1 MSSNRKA
8 EKPMSKNKDYKALLK
23 SMAREW
29 KWLLKYIVKYRLAIV
44 VYVVLGVVAT
54 LMSLGVSVASKYL
67 VDAVVAHSSNTILRS
82 AVLAVGLVL
91 FQYLF
96 QAMSSWITA
105 VVSSKANNDIR
116 HEVYSRILCAEWSEI
131 SAFHSG
137 DLINR
142 IEGDAATVSSGVISF
157 IPAVFTRSVQFLGS
171 LVIVLYY
178 DKTMAL
184 IALMGAPF
192 LFLSSRFLVKTIRKY
207 NKKSRELN
215 GEILSYSEES
225 MQNIQ
230 IIKAF
235 DLTKQYIERFK
246 FILENYRKMR
256 LEYEKFSICM
266 TIVLSLIG
274 VVVSYS
280 CYGWGIYRLW
290 QGAITYGTMT
300 LFIQI
305 SSVLTS
311 SFSSLASLAPTA
323 VAIATAA
330 GRIMEVT
337 EFDVENDSDREQAE
351 KVLEASGNNGLKLVM
366 KDVAFKY
373 GEKEN
378 EVLKSISLSVLSGE
392 TVALIGPSGEGKTT
406 VLKLLLG
413 LIMPTSGEIYLEAGN
428 GKRVKVSDSTRR
440 FFSYVP
446 QSVNIF
452 SGTIAENLR
461 MVKPDAAE
469 AELFSALE
477 CADLAAF
484 VRSLPE
490 GLNTQIGERG
500 TKLSQGQLQRL
511 AIARALLRESKI
523 MLLDEVTSSLD
534 MDTEARVLENIM
546 KTSPDRICIVTT
558 HRESMLK
565 YCNRVYKI
573 AADGEL
579 SAIKE

>member
-1 MSSNRKA
+1 
-8 EKPMSKNKDYKALLK
+8 MSKNKDYKVLLK
-23 SMAREW
+23 NMASEW
-29 KWLLKYIVKYRLAIV
+29 KWLLKYIVKYRFAII
-44 VYVVLGVVAT
+44 VYVILGVVAT
-54 LMSLGVSVASKYL
+54 AMSLGVSVASKYL
-67 VDAVVAHSSNTILRS
+67 VDAVVTHSSDTILRS

-116 HEVYSRILCAEWSEI
+116 HEVYSQILCAEWSEI

-192 LFLSSRFLVKTIRKY
+192 LFVSSRFLLKTIRKY

-274 VVVSYS
+274 VIVSYS

-305 SSVLTS
+305 SGVLTS

-323 VAIATAA
+323 VSIATAA

-337 EFDVENDSDREQAE
+337 KFDLENDSDKKQAE
-351 KVLEASGNNGLKLVM
+351 KVLSLSKDSALKLVM
-366 KDVAFKY
+366 DDVAFKY
-373 GEKEN
+373 GENEN
-378 EVLKSISLSVLSGE
+378 EVLKNISLSVSSGE
-392 TVALIGPSGEGKTT
+392 TIALIGPSGEGKTT

-413 LIMPTSGEIYLEAGN
+413 LVEPTGGKIYLEAG
-428 GKRVKVSDSTRR
+428 GEKVKVSDSTRR
-440 FFSYVP
+440 FCSYVP

-461 MVKPDAAE
+461 MVKPDATE
-469 AELFSALE
+469 SELFSALQ
-477 CADLAAF
+477 CADLDAF

-490 GLNTQIGERG
+490 GLETQIGERG

-534 MDTEARVLENIM
+534 METEARVLENIM

-565 YCNRVYKI
+565 YCDRVYKI

-579 SAIKE
+579 FAVKE

>member
-67 VDAVVAHSSNTILRS
+67 VDAVVAHSSDTILRS

-440 FFSYVP
+440 FFFYFLFKVFFFFLFFFFFLKF
-446 QSVNIF
+446 QIRNC
-452 SGTIAENLR
+452 EN
-461 MVKPDAAE
+461 K
-469 AELFSALE
+469 
-477 CADLAAF
+477 
-484 VRSLPE
+484 
-490 GLNTQIGERG
+490 QINNEF
-500 TKLSQGQLQRL
+500 
-511 AIARALLRESKI
+511 
-523 MLLDEVTSSLD
+523 
-534 MDTEARVLENIM
+534 
-546 KTSPDRICIVTT
+546 
-558 HRESMLK
+558 
-565 YCNRVYKI
+565 
-573 AADGEL
+573 
-579 SAIKE
+579 